1 MSYHFIYERK
11 KTVLVTGCSSGIGYA
26 TCLVFA
32 RNNFASYGSV
42 RDLSKAGRIQ
52 EITNREKLPL
62 KIIRL
67 DVNEDDSIRVAIQK
81 IISDSGRID
90 ILINNAGYGMFGPI
104 EEISIKEI
112 KEQFETNF
120 FGTIRLIKAIVPI
133 MRKQRNGTIV
143 NISSMVGRFGVPLN
157 AVYVSSKFALEGL
170 SESISFELDEFGIKV
185 ILVEPGVIQT
195 DFFQNLKIKGNDTKS
210 PYYKLMD
217 KRIAFLKAAMK
228 NSVSSSDQLANTI
241 LHAVNSRDPDMRYI
255 IGNDATNSIHM
266 RNSLSDREFMKWIK
280 DGMFHGK
287 GFAR

>member
-1 MSYHFIYERK
+1 MKDK

-32 RNNFASYGSV
+32 RNNFATYGSV
-42 RDLSKAGRIQ
+42 RDLSKAERIQ
-52 EITNREKLPL
+52 EITNKEKLPL

-67 DVNEDDSIRVAIQK
+67 DVNEDESIRIAIQK
-81 IISDSGRID
+81 IISDSGGID

-157 AVYVSSKFALEGL
+157 AAYVSSKFALEGL
-170 SESISFELDEFGIKV
+170 SESISFELEEFGIKV
-185 ILVEPGVIQT
+185 IVVEPGVIQT
-195 DFFQNLKIKGNDTKS
+195 DFFHNLKVRGNDTKS

-228 NSVSSSDQLANTI
+228 NSVSSSDQVANTI
-241 LHAVNSRDPDMRYI
+241 LHAVNSRDPDMRYV

-280 DGMFHGK
+280 DGMFHRK

>member
-1 MSYHFIYERK
+1 
-11 KTVLVTGCSSGIGYA
+11 
-26 TCLVFA
+26 
-32 RNNFASYGSV
+32 
-42 RDLSKAGRIQ
+42 
-52 EITNREKLPL
+52 
-62 KIIRL
+62 
-67 DVNEDDSIRVAIQK
+67 
-81 IISDSGRID
+81 
-90 ILINNAGYGMFGPI
+90 MFGPI

-157 AVYVSSKFALEGL
+157 AAYVSSKFALEGL
-170 SESISFELDEFGIKV
+170 SESISFELEEFGIKV

-195 DFFQNLKIKGNDTKS
+195 DFFHNLKIEGNDTKS
-210 PYYKLMD
+210 PYFKLMD
-217 KRIAFLKAAMK
+217 KRIGFLKGSMK
-228 NSVSSSDQLANTI
+228 NSVSSSDQVANII
-241 LHAVNSRDPDMRYI
+241 LHAVNSRDPDMRYV

>member
-1 MSYHFIYERK
+1 MKDK
-11 KTVLVTGCSSGIGYA
+11 KTVLVTGCSSGMGYA
-26 TCLVFA
+26 ACLVFA
-32 RNNFASYGSV
+32 RNNFATYGSV
-42 RDLSKAGRIQ
+42 RDLSKAERIQ
-52 EITNREKLPL
+52 EITNKEKLPL

-67 DVNEDDSIRVAIQK
+67 DVNEDESIRIAIQK
-81 IISDSGRID
+81 IIADSGRID

-157 AVYVSSKFALEGL
+157 AAYVSSKFALEGL

-228 NSVSSSDQLANTI
+228 NSVSSSDQVANTI

>member
-1 MSYHFIYERK
+1 MKDK

-32 RNNFASYGSV
+32 RNNFATYGSV
-42 RDLSKAGRIQ
+42 RDLSKADRIQ
-52 EITNREKLPL
+52 EITNKEKLPL

-67 DVNEDDSIRVAIQK
+67 DVNEDESIRIAIQK
-81 IISDSGRID
+81 IISDSGGID

-157 AVYVSSKFALEGL
+157 AAYVSSKFALEGL

-195 DFFQNLKIKGNDTKS
+195 DFFHNLKVRGNDTKS

-228 NSVSSSDQLANTI
+228 NSVSSSDQVANTI

>member
-1 MSYHFIYERK
+1 
-11 KTVLVTGCSSGIGYA
+11 LVTGCSSGIGYA

-32 RNNFASYGSV
+32 RNNFATYGSV
-42 RDLSKAGRIQ
+42 RDLSKAERIQ
-52 EITNREKLPL
+52 EIINKEKLPL

-67 DVNEDDSIRVAIQK
+67 DVNEDESIRIAIQK
-81 IISDSGRID
+81 IISDSGGID

-143 NISSMVGRFGVPLN
+143 NISSIIGNISSIIGRFDVPLN
-157 AVYVSSKFALEGL
+157 AAYVSSKFALEGL
-170 SESISFELDEFGIKV
+170 SESISFELEEFGIKV
-185 ILVEPGVIQT
+185 ILVEPRVIQT
-195 DFFQNLKIKGNDTKS
+195 DFFHNLKIKGNDTKS
-210 PYYKLMD
+210 PYFKLMD
-217 KRIAFLKAAMK
+217 KRIAFLKESIK
-228 NSVSSSDQLANTI
+228 NSVSSSDQVANII
-241 LHAVNSRDPDMRYI
+241 LHAVNSRDLDMRYV
-255 IGNDATNSIHM
+255 IGIDATNSIHM
-266 RNSLSDREFMKWIK
+266 RNSLSDREFMKWIR

>member
-1 MSYHFIYERK
+1 MKDK
-11 KTVLVTGCSSGIGYA
+11 KTVLVTGCPSGIGYA
-26 TCLVFA
+26 TCLMFA
-32 RNNFASYGSV
+32 RNNFATYGSV
-42 RDLSKAGRIQ
+42 RDLSKAERIQ

-62 KIIRL
+62 KIIQL
-67 DVNEDDSIRVAIQK
+67 DVNEDESIRIAIQK

-104 EEISIKEI
+104 EEISIEEI

-133 MRKQRNGTIV
+133 MRIQRNGTIV

-157 AVYVSSKFALEGL
+157 SAYVSSKFALEGL
-170 SESISFELDEFGIKV
+170 SESISFELEEFGIKV
-185 ILVEPGVIQT
+185 ILVEPGVIRT
-195 DFFQNLKIKGNDTKS
+195 DFFQNLKIRGNDSKS

-228 NSVSSSDQLANTI
+228 NSVSSSDQVANTV
-241 LHAVNSRDPDMRYI
+241 LHAVNSRDPDMRYV

>member
-1 MSYHFIYERK
+1 MKDK

-32 RNNFASYGSV
+32 RNNFATYGSV
-42 RDLSKAGRIQ
+42 RDLSKAERIQ
-52 EITNREKLPL
+52 EIINKEKLPL

-67 DVNEDDSIRVAIQK
+67 DVNEDESIRIAIQK
-81 IISDSGRID
+81 IISDSGGID

-104 EEISIKEI
+104 EEISIKKI

-157 AVYVSSKFALEGL
+157 AAYVSSKFALEGL
-170 SESISFELDEFGIKV
+170 SESISFELEEFGIKV

-195 DFFQNLKIKGNDTKS
+195 DFFHNLKIEGNDTKS
-210 PYYKLMD
+210 PYFKLMD
-217 KRIAFLKAAMK
+217 KRIGFLKGSMK
-228 NSVSSSDQLANTI
+228 NSVSSSDQVANII
-241 LHAVNSRDPDMRYI
+241 LHAVNSRDPDMRYV
-255 IGNDATNSIHM
+255 IGIDATNSIHM

>member
-1 MSYHFIYERK
+1 MKDK

-32 RNNFASYGSV
+32 RNNFVTYGSV

-52 EITNREKLPL
+52 EITNKEKLPL

-67 DVNEDDSIRVAIQK
+67 DVNEDETIRKAIQK
-81 IISDSGRID
+81 IIADSGRID

-157 AVYVSSKFALEGL
+157 AAYVSSKFALEGL

-228 NSVSSSDQLANTI
+228 NSVSSSDQVANTI

>member
-1 MSYHFIYERK
+1 MKDK

-32 RNNFASYGSV
+32 RNNFATYGSV
-42 RDLSKAGRIQ
+42 RDLSKAERIQ
-52 EITNREKLPL
+52 EITNKEKLPL

-67 DVNEDDSIRVAIQK
+67 DVNEDESIRIAIQK
-81 IISDSGRID
+81 IISDSGGID

-157 AVYVSSKFALEGL
+157 AAYVSSKFALEGL

-195 DFFQNLKIKGNDTKS
+195 DFFHNLKVRGNDTKS

-228 NSVSSSDQLANTI
+228 NSVSSSDQVANTI
-241 LHAVNSRDPDMRYI
+241 LHAVNSRDPDMRYV

-280 DGMFHGK
+280 DDMFHGK
-287 GFAR
+287 GFGR

>member
-1 MSYHFIYERK
+1 MKDK

-26 TCLVFA
+26 TCLMFA
-32 RNNFASYGSV
+32 RNNFATYGSV
-42 RDLSKAGRIQ
+42 RDLSKAERIQ
-52 EITNREKLPL
+52 EITNIEKLPL

-67 DVNEDDSIRVAIQK
+67 DVNEDESIGIAIQE

-133 MRKQRNGTIV
+133 MRKQRKGTIV

-157 AVYVSSKFALEGL
+157 AAYVSSKFALEGL
-170 SESISFELDEFGIKV
+170 SESISFELQKFGIKV

-195 DFFQNLKIKGNDTKS
+195 DFFQNLKNRGNDTKS
-210 PYYKLMD
+210 RYYKLMD
-217 KRIAFLKAAMK
+217 KRIAFLKGAMK
-228 NSVSSSDQLANTI
+228 NSVSSSDQVANTI
-241 LHAVNSRDPDMRYI
+241 LHAVNSRDPDMRYV

>member
-1 MSYHFIYERK
+1 MKDK

-32 RNNFASYGSV
+32 RNNFTTYGSV
-42 RDLSKAGRIQ
+42 RELSKAERIQ
-52 EITNREKLPL
+52 EITNKEKLPL

-67 DVNEDDSIRVAIQK
+67 DVNEDESIRIAIQK
-81 IISDSGRID
+81 IISDSGGID

-157 AVYVSSKFALEGL
+157 AAYVSSKFALEGL

-195 DFFQNLKIKGNDTKS
+195 DFFHNLKVRGNDTKS

-228 NSVSSSDQLANTI
+228 NSVSSSDQVANTI
-241 LHAVNSRDPDMRYI
+241 LHAVNSRDPDMRYV

-280 DGMFHGK
+280 DGMFHRK